1 MAGRARALQRREQ
14 RLAARATAL
23 RERARAAVAARGD
36 AGLPEARQLLAEA
49 VGLEA
54 EALVKTRRKLAAHRE
69 LERALGRALRG
80 EGGSAVE
87 ADSERKRRLDRMSD
101 AELAALVGNLGGP
114 SEPDG
119 RDHGRGD
126 DRDGNRA
133 GGGEGRTNPPP
144 ERTLPA
150 WWVEARDSFPA
161 VEATV
166 GGPGEAEAA
175 DRVRALC
182 QSQADGVPPAD
193 ADLLAA
199 LAALRR
205 LRAGRG
211 RRTLNVKTR

>member
-1 MAGRARALQRREQ
+1 MAGRARALERREQ

-23 RERARAAVAARGD
+23 RERARAAVATRGD
-36 AGLPEARQLLAEA
+36 SGLLEARQLLAEA

-69 LERALGRALRG
+69 LERALGRALRQEVG
-80 EGGSAVE
+80 AAVE
-87 ADSERKRRLDRMSD
+87 ADSERRLDRLSD
-101 AELAALVGNLGGP
+101 AELAALVVNLGGP

-119 RDHGRGD
+119 RDHDRGD
-126 DRDGNRA
+126 DRGADRD
-133 GGGEGRTNPPP
+133 GGGEGRTKPPA

-150 WWVEARDSFPA
+150 WWVEAQNSFPA
-161 VEATV
+161 AESAV
-166 GGPGEAEAA
+166 GGPEETEAA
-175 DRVRALC
+175 ERVQALC

-199 LAALRR
+199 LVALRR
-205 LRAGRG
+205 LRAGRV